1 MLGDSLTQGY
11 GLLPEE
17 GLVAQLQRWLD
28 AREAG
33 VVLVNAGVSGDTTAG
48 GAARA
53 AWTLDGGADAL
64 VVALGGNDLL
74 RGLDPAETRANLHA
88 ILAAAGARKVPVLL
102 VGMAAPGN
110 YGPGFKADFEAI
122 FPDLAAEFGA
132 GLVPDMLAPLRA
144 EAGSPGAMGR
154 LMQPDGL
161 HPSGEGVALIVEALG
176 PVVLA
181 LAEKAGEVGN

>member
-11 GLLPEE
+11 GLLPEA

-48 GAARA
+48 GAARV

-74 RGLDPAETRANLHA
+74 RGFDPAETRANLHA
-88 ILAAAGARKVPVLL
+88 ILAAADARDVPVLL

-122 FPDLAAEFGA
+122 FPDLADEFGA

-144 EAGSPGAMGR
+144 EAGNPGAMGR

-176 PVVLA
+176 PAVLA